1 MGWNIDDMREPYK
14 TMAKRQLAT
23 VGRVARKV
31 ADVEPGAGNALL
43 ATQKVARPDGP
54 YRIVVVEYRHRQA
67 DTDGACFKY
76 VLDALVSAG
85 VCQDDDAETIG
96 KIEKEQIKIAKDQL
110 EKTVIRI
117 YAYEINS
124 QSGAS

>member
-54 YRIVVVEYRHRQA
+54 YRIVVVEYRHRLA
-67 DTDGACFKY
+67 DTDGACFKFSI
-76 VLDALVSAG
+76 DSLVSAG
-85 VCQDDDAETIG
+85 VLPDDNSKVVG
-96 KIEKEQIKIAKDQL
+96 KIEKEQIKITKDQQ
-110 EKTVIRI
+110 EKTIIRI
-117 YAYEINS
+117 YTYKQPEV
-124 QSGAS
+124 